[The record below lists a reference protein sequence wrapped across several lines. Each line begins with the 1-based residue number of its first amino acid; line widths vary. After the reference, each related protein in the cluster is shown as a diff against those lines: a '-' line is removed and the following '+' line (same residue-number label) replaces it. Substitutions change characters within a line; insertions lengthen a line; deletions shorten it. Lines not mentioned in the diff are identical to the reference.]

1 LQNLGLTTKKTCN
14 KMQLNAITKRYI
26 RVNDTNIQTMLFIV
40 LASEKFFQMIGL
52 LQKFVVDSRVKL
64 ITRDV
69 RIGH

>member
-1 LQNLGLTTKKTCN
+1 
-14 KMQLNAITKRYI
+14 MQLNAITKRYI